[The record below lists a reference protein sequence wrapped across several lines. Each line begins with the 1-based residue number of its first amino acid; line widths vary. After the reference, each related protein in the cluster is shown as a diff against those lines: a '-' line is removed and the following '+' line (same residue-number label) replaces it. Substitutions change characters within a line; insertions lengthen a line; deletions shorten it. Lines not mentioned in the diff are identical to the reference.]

1 MGPLPHHF
9 LLRLWRS
16 GRGLIWSPAT
26 TCVPARRPG
35 SAPGRTKA
43 EGRAG
48 TLRGDQSARQ
58 CLSAAEWG
66 QGASVEAL
74 PCAIPL
80 STAVCPRAGAAERAA
95 GGTLWAA
102 AAAAGRAH
110 HRGGA
115 GPSRALRGV
124 PGVPAAG
131 PVAGAPPPTPL
142 VRASWVCA
150 VDPSTAWL
158 AADNA
163 VPCSAHAGP
172 ASHNVA
178 SSLFF
183 CCRSADQGS
192 TVECGFKYTSW
203 TCSVCM
209 DVEAGFQILRTRQ
222 ACSERSSWL

>member
-1 MGPLPHHF
+1 MEPCNNLCAGEKAGECS
-9 LLRLWRS
+9 RKDQ
-16 GRGLIWSPAT
+16 GRGACGNTERRSECAA
-26 TCVPARRPG
+26 VPFRCGMGAG
-35 SAPGRTKA
+35 SVCG
-43 EGRAG
+43 G
-48 TLRGDQSARQ
+48 TPVCD
-58 CLSAAEWG
+58 
-66 QGASVEAL
+66 
-74 PCAIPL
+74 PL